1 MIFSVASIS
10 GANNDADKSLTQTS
24 DGRATT
30 APCLLECAAIFW
42 RPPVSSMSRLNPR
55 QQEARDYVGGPLLVL
70 AGAGSGKT
78 SVITRKIAHLIQ
90 NCGIRAQYIVAMTFT
105 NKAAREM
112 KERVATL
119 LRPGE
124 GRGLTVCTFHNLGLN
139 IIRKE
144 HDKLG
149 YKPGFSIFDESD
161 IKALLSDIMQK
172 EYSGDDGIDEIKNM
186 IGAWKN
192 DLVLPPEALEKAR
205 NPREQTAAIVYTH
218 YQRTLKAFNAV
229 DFDDLILQPVKLFQ
243 EHPEVL
249 ERWQNRVRY
258 LLVDEYQDT
267 NASQYLLVKMLIGMR
282 NQFTVVGDDDQ
293 SIYAWRG
300 ARPENLM
307 LLKEDYPSLKI
318 VMLEQNYR
326 STSRIL
332 RCANVLIANNPH
344 AFEKQLWSEMGV
356 GDEIRVIRCKNEEA
370 EAERVAMEILTLHL
384 RTNRP
389 YSDFAILYRGNYQA
403 KLIELKLQHHQVP
416 YRLSGGNSF
425 FGRQEVKDLMA
436 YLRLLVNP
444 DDDNAY
450 LRVINVPRR
459 EIGSTT
465 LEKLGNYSTERGIS
479 MYAASEELGLGEH
492 LDARYTERLQRFK
505 HWLDGVRHKV
515 ALEDPIAALHEMIR
529 DIDYENWIRQQTA
542 SDKAAEFRISNV
554 WFLVEAL
561 KNTLEKDEEG
571 DMTIEDAIGKLV
583 LRDMLERQQE
593 EEENAEGVQ
602 MMTLHASKGLEF
614 PYVFIMGMEEEILPH
629 RSSIEADTIEEERR
643 LAYVGITRARQ
654 TLAFTF
660 AAKRKQYGEII
671 DCTPSRF
678 LDELPPDDL
687 AWEGLDD
694 APVEVKAAR
703 GNNALADIRAML
715 KR

>member
-1 MIFSVASIS
+1 
-10 GANNDADKSLTQTS
+10 
-24 DGRATT
+24 
-30 APCLLECAAIFW
+30 
-42 RPPVSSMSRLNPR
+42 MSRLNPR

-144 HDKLG
+144 HERLG

-505 HWLDGVRHKV
+505 HWLDGVRQKV

>member
-1 MIFSVASIS
+1 
-10 GANNDADKSLTQTS
+10 
-24 DGRATT
+24 
-30 APCLLECAAIFW
+30 
-42 RPPVSSMSRLNPR
+42 MSRLNPR

-144 HDKLG
+144 HERLG

-192 DLVLPPEALEKAR
+192 DLVLPAEALEKAR
-205 NPREQTAAIVYTH
+205 NPRERTAAIVYTH

-229 DFDDLILQPVKLFQ
+229 DFDDLILLPVKLFQ
-243 EHPEVL
+243 EHPDVL

-307 LLKEDYPSLKI
+307 LLKEDYPSLKV

-465 LEKLGNYSTERGIS
+465 LEKLGNYATERGIS

-678 LDELPPDDL
+678 LDELPPEDL

>member
-1 MIFSVASIS
+1 M
-10 GANNDADKSLTQTS
+10 
-24 DGRATT
+24 
-30 APCLLECAAIFW
+30 
-42 RPPVSSMSRLNPR
+42 
-55 QQEARDYVGGPLLVL
+55 
-70 AGAGSGKT
+70 
-78 SVITRKIAHLIQ
+78 
-90 NCGIRAQYIVAMTFT
+90 
-105 NKAAREM
+105 
-112 KERVATL
+112 
-119 LRPGE
+119 
-124 GRGLTVCTFHNLGLN
+124 CTFHNLGLN

-144 HDKLG
+144 HERLG

-465 LEKLGNYSTERGIS
+465 LEKLGNYATERGIS

>member
-1 MIFSVASIS
+1 
-10 GANNDADKSLTQTS
+10 
-24 DGRATT
+24 
-30 APCLLECAAIFW
+30 
-42 RPPVSSMSRLNPR
+42 MSRLNPR

-139 IIRKE
+139 IIRRE
-144 HDKLG
+144 HERLG

-192 DLVLPPEALEKAR
+192 DLILPAEALEKAR

-229 DFDDLILQPVKLFQ
+229 DFDDLILLPVKLFQ
-243 EHPEVL
+243 EHPDVL

-307 LLKEDYPSLKI
+307 LLKEDYPSLKV

-465 LEKLGNYSTERGIS
+465 LEKLGNYATERGIS

>member
-1 MIFSVASIS
+1 
-10 GANNDADKSLTQTS
+10 
-24 DGRATT
+24 
-30 APCLLECAAIFW
+30 
-42 RPPVSSMSRLNPR
+42 MSRLNPR

-112 KERVATL
+112 KERVGTL

-144 HDKLG
+144 HERLG

-192 DLVLPPEALEKAR
+192 DLILPTEALEKAR

-229 DFDDLILQPVKLFQ
+229 DFDDLILLPVKLFQ
-243 EHPEVL
+243 EHPDVL

-307 LLKEDYPSLKI
+307 LLKEDYPSLKV

-465 LEKLGNYSTERGIS
+465 LEKLGNYATERGIS

-505 HWLDGVRHKV
+505 HWLDGVRQKV

-678 LDELPPDDL
+678 LDELPPEDL